1 MQHDHLVLVEWRL
14 VFDLLVVVAGDQNL
28 SLEAQSAVVDRVV
41 VAGQVEEVVHQLVQE
56 ETRM

>member
-1 MQHDHLVLVEWRL
+1 M
-14 VFDLLVVVAGDQNL
+14 VFDLLVVVAGDQN
-28 SLEAQSAVVDRVV
+28 SPLEAQSAVVDRVV